1 MAKIGQHYYTAANM
15 NEPNIWENKKI
26 IKVGVQ
32 GEPGA
37 QFVINNISTGQSIT
51 LGSTGIY
58 ELDVTDIGVLTSF
71 FCVNLNEGS
80 GMYVDYIY
88 EEAEGDGT

>member
-1 MAKIGQHYYTAANM
+1 MAKIGQHYYTSANS
-15 NEPNIWENKKI
+15 EPNIWENKKI

-32 GEPGA
+32 GAPGA
-37 QFVINNISTGQSIT
+37 QFVINNTSDGPLIT

-71 FCVNLNEGS
+71 FCVNLNEGP

-88 EEAEGDGT
+88 EEAEGYGT